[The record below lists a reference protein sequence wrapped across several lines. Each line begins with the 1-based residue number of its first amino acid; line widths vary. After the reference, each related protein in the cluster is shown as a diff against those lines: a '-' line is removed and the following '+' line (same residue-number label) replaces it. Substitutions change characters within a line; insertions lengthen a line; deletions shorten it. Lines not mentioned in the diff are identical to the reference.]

1 MIFFHLFQMS
11 LNIPQRAEIIIHNI
25 VQNTEDGNENICGV
39 SGVKRQII
47 ENPDTVGKTDR
58 APRAAVCISLYSDGL
73 DFKNSLSEK
82 GRNSVNGKN
91 TVVVNL
97 YSDGF
102 DSECSS
108 SKKGINSVN
117 GKNTVVVNLYSDGFD
132 IENSLSRKERKSVN
146 GKNTVVVNY
155 LVSKL

>member
-1 MIFFHLFQMS
+1 M
-11 LNIPQRAEIIIHNI
+11 N
-25 VQNTEDGNENICGV
+25 
-39 SGVKRQII
+39 
-47 ENPDTVGKTDR
+47 
-58 APRAAVCISLYSDGL
+58 
-73 DFKNSLSEK
+73 
-82 GRNSVNGKN
+82 VNN
-91 TVVVNL
+91 VIVNL

-108 SKKGINSVN
+108 PKKGINSVN

-132 IENSLSRKERKSVN
+132 IENSLSKKERKSVN